1 MPSHKTNFQLGME
14 AVLNNP
20 QTSFLTNPK
29 TFNEIQK
36 QSGMSMSSMM
46 KHIGRQSKKQKD
58 KGPTD
63 AEKSEMRL
71 KEMEAANKK

>member
-1 MPSHKTNFQLGME
+1 MPHKTNFQLGME

-20 QTSFLTNPK
+20 QTSFLTNPR
-29 TFNEIQK
+29 TFNEIHK
-36 QSGMSMSSMM
+36 QSGMSMSAMM
-46 KHIGRQSKKQKD
+46 KHIGGQAKKQKD

-71 KEMEAANKK
+71 KEMKAANEK

>member
-29 TFNEIQK
+29 TFNEIHK
-36 QSGMSMSSMM
+36 QSGMSMSAMM
-46 KHIGRQSKKQKD
+46 KHIGGQAKKQKE

-63 AEKSEMRL
+63 AEKSEARL
-71 KEMEAANKK
+71 KEMKAANEK

>member
-1 MPSHKTNFQLGME
+1 MPHKTNYQLGME

-20 QTSFLTNPK
+20 KTSFLHNPR
-29 TFNEIQK
+29 TFHEIHR
-36 QSGMSMSSMM
+36 QSGMSMSAMM
-46 KHIGRQSKKQKD
+46 RHIGGQAKKQKE

-63 AEKSEMRL
+63 AEKSEQRL

>member
-1 MPSHKTNFQLGME
+1 MPHKTTYQLGLE

-20 QTSFLTNPK
+20 QTSFLTNPR
-29 TFNEIQK
+29 TFHEIHK
-36 QSGMSMSSMM
+36 QSGMSMSAMM
-46 KHIGRQSKKQKD
+46 KHIGGQAKKQKD

-63 AEKSEMRL
+63 AEKSEQRL